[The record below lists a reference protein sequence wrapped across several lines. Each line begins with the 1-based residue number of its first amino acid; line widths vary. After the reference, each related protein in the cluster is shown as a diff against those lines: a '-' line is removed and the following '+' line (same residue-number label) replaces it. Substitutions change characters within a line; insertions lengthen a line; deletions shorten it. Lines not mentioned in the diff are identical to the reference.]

1 MMSPAM
7 SDASYGLRLALLR
20 AALFAAVCT
29 GVALFGHTAAGAPA
43 PLPGVVAGYW
53 ALVAL
58 AAFPFARGR
67 RSIASLAPGLFGAQL
82 LLHMGFSAATSP
94 LPGAGPLSVEHL
106 CGSAAVHADFGML
119 AAHIWAAL
127 VTGWW
132 LSSGEEALWA
142 VLRLLRARL
151 PVRGKAGALPPPA
164 PSLPV
169 EPPRAFLTT
178 RFLRHT
184 LAGRAPPPRAPRP
197 CATAA

>member
-1 MMSPAM
+1 MSHAR
-7 SDASYGLRLALLR
+7 YGLRFALLR

-29 GVALFGHTAAGAPA
+29 GVALFGHTAVGAPA
-43 PLPGVVAGYW
+43 PLPGVIAGYW
-53 ALVAL
+53 ALVTL
-58 AAFPFARGR
+58 AAFPFARVR
-67 RSIASLAPGLFGAQL
+67 RSAASLAPALFGAQL
-82 LLHMGFSAATSP
+82 LLHMAFSAATSP

-119 AAHIWAAL
+119 SAHAWAAL

-142 VLRLLRARL
+142 VLRLLRAWI
-151 PVRGKAGALPPPA
+151 PSRGKAGTLPPSA

-169 EPPRAFLTT
+169 ESPRALLIT

-184 LAGRAPPPRAPRP
+184 LVGRAPPPWAPRP